1 MKKLTLAATILC
13 ALTAAG
19 TANAYQAEVTGG
31 FAVTDIDIAGADDVE
46 SYGLQGKIFLN
57 DVSTANGPLA
67 EAAFLDRASN
77 LSINYDRSEAGDI
90 KTDTIYAGVE
100 YFAQSGLYVNAKIG
114 QASFDVGTENTD
126 ATVYSAELGFI
137 PTDGLLVAFGLVGA
151 DSDFDNTIDPTL
163 RVKYVAPLGAGDI
176 GVEAYLGLGDLE
188 TQSLA
193 VDYYFDKTISAGFDV
208 ENDNASD
215 SKSFGINAKK
225 FFGEQFNIGAR
236 VGFGEVSG
244 IDTVTYGAAAQY
256 RW

>member
-31 FAVTDIDIAGADDVE
+31 FGITDIDIAGADDAEAFGV
-46 SYGLQGKIFLN
+46 QGKIFLN

-77 LSINYDRSEAGDI
+77 LSINYDRVELGPV

-114 QASFDVGTENTD
+114 QTTIDSVDVD
-126 ATVYSAELGFI
+126 ATVYSAELGYI
-137 PTDGLLVAFGLVGA
+137 PTDGLLVAIGLVGA
-151 DSDFDNTIDPTL
+151 DSDVADNIDPTL
-163 RVKYVAPLGAGDI
+163 RVKYVAPVGAGDI
-176 GVEAYLGLGDLE
+176 GVEAYLGLGDID
-188 TQSLA
+188 TQTLA
-193 VDYYFDKTISAGFDV
+193 VDYYFDKTVSAGFDV
-208 ENDNASD
+208 SNNNELDT
-215 SKSFGINAKK
+215 KTYGINAKK

-244 IDTVTYGAAAQY
+244 IDTVTYGATAQY